1 MTHQHL
7 GRVVFWM
14 TGALLSF
21 SATAVAIRGLAH
33 KFNIFEILSIRSGF
47 GVAVLLGIALSH
59 AELRRLITPQY
70 LGLHLVRNAVH
81 FVGQYTWTV
90 GVKLLPLATVF
101 ALEFTMPM
109 WVTLLAIPLLG
120 ERMTPSRV
128 GSVVL
133 GFLGVLVIVRPGL
146 ASFQPAALWVLIAA
160 LAFALSLIATKK
172 LTNNVS
178 SFVIIFWMNLM
189 QLPMGLAGS
198 DPTFLLRLGS
208 DTMLPALVFGVV
220 GLTSH
225 YCLANAFRAGDA
237 SVVVPI
243 DFVRIPLIAVVGWIM
258 YGETVDV
265 FVFLGA
271 GLILCGVLW
280 NLHAESRRVRLP
292 G

>member
-1 MTHQHL
+1 
-7 GRVVFWM
+7 M

-21 SATAVAIRGLAH
+21 SVSAVAIRGLAH
-33 KFNIFEILSIRSGF
+33 QFNIFEILSIRSGF
-47 GVAVLLGIALSH
+47 GVAVLLVVALSRP
-59 AELRRLITPQY
+59 ELRRLVSSQY
-70 LGLHLVRNAVH
+70 LTLHLVRNAVH
-81 FVGQYTWTV
+81 FVGQYTWAL
-90 GVKLLPLATVF
+90 GVTLLPLATVF

-120 ERMTPSRV
+120 ERMTASRL
-128 GSVVL
+128 GSVAL

-146 ASFQPAALWVLIAA
+146 ASFQPAAIWVLIAA

-198 DPTFLLRLGS
+198 DPLFLLRLGS
-208 DTMLPALVFGVV
+208 DTIIPALLFGIV

-243 DFVRIPLIAVVGWIM
+243 DFARIPLIAVVGWIF
-258 YGETVDV
+258 YGETVDI

-271 GLILCGVLW
+271 GMIVCGVLW
-280 NLHAESRRVRLP
+280 NLHAESRRVRLS

>member
-1 MTHQHL
+1 
-7 GRVVFWM
+7 M

-33 KFNIFEILSIRSGF
+33 KFNIFEILSIRSAF
-47 GVAVLLGIALSH
+47 GTAVLLAIALGH
-59 AELRRLITPQY
+59 AELRRVITSQY
-70 LGLHLVRNAVH
+70 LGLHLLRNALH

-90 GVKLLPLATVF
+90 GVTLLPLAMVF

-120 ERMTPSRV
+120 ERMTLSRF

-133 GFLGVLVIVRPGL
+133 GLLGVLVIVRPGL
-146 ASFQPAALWVLIAA
+146 ASFQPAAIWVLIAA

-198 DPTFLLRLGS
+198 DPMFLFRLGS
-208 DTMLPALVFGVV
+208 DTIIPALVFGVV

-243 DFVRIPLIAVVGWIM
+243 DFVRIPLIAVVGWM
-258 YGETVDV
+258 FYGESVDV

-271 GLILCGVLW
+271 GLIVCGVLW
-280 NLHAESRRVRLP
+280 NLHAESRRVRPP